1 MQTKCF
7 CIAFAIQLHFSNKRA
22 IILPNHKTI
31 SLFNKTIAMQ
41 MQCKNVD
48 NYCAKTKQFLK
59 VYHSDIPIF
68 VAERLKT

>member
-1 MQTKCF
+1 
-7 CIAFAIQLHFSNKRA
+7 
-22 IILPNHKTI
+22 
-31 SLFNKTIAMQ
+31 MQ

-48 NYCAKTKQFLK
+48 NYCAKTKRFLN